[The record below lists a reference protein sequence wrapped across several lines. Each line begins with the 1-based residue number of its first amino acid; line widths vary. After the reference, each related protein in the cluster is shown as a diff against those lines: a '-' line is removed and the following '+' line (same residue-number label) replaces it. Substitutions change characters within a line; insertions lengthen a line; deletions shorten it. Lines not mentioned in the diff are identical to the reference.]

1 MDGIDAVLVDLSAT
15 RPTLLS
21 THHYPWPTQLRRRL
35 HAAAQGALLS
45 AAEFAQ
51 LDADTGRCF
60 ARAAQAIMPATGPSA
75 VRAIGSH
82 GQTVAHAP
90 DATPG
95 YSLQLGN
102 PHLIAELTGITT
114 IADFRGRDIAAQ
126 GQGAPLVPAFHQA
139 LFHSPD
145 ERRVILNIGGIA
157 NLTWLA
163 TDTPVTGFDTG
174 PGNCLL
180 DAWIQQQTGQP
191 FDDQG
196 HFARAGTCLPD
207 LLQRLLQDPFFAAP
221 APKST
226 GTDYFSL
233 RWLIQQLT
241 VTYRAEDV
249 QATLVALTAQT
260 ISHAISRHYSAT
272 ERVLV
277 CGGGWHNPALRQAL
291 AEALPCPIDS
301 TEAAG
306 LAPDWVEATAFA
318 WLAQQRLREQ
328 PGNLPGVTGA
338 DGPRVLGAIYAG
350 ACSRIQEQ
358 KADAMQSSKLLQ
370 NRLQS

>member
-1 MDGIDAVLVDLSAT
+1 MDGIDAVLVDLGKD
-15 RPTLLS
+15 RPELLS
-21 THHYPWPTQLRRRL
+21 THHHPWPTRL
-35 HAAAQGALLS
+35 HYRLQAATQGEPLS

-51 LDADTGRCF
+51 LDADAGQCF
-60 ARAAQAIMPATGPSA
+60 ARAAQAVIPAAGPSA
-75 VRAIGSH
+75 VRAVGSH

-102 PHLIAELTGITT
+102 PNLIAELTGITT
-114 IADFRGRDIAAQ
+114 VADFRSRDLAAG
-126 GQGAPLVPAFHQA
+126 GQGAPLVPACHQA

-145 ERRVILNIGGIA
+145 EDRVILNIGGIA

-163 TDTPVTGFDTG
+163 SAADTPVTGFDTG

-180 DAWIQQQTGQP
+180 DAWIRQQTGQP

-196 HFARAGTCLPD
+196 HFARAGTCQPD
-207 LLQRLLQDPFFAAP
+207 LLQCLLQDPFFAAP

-233 RWLIQQLT
+233 RWLARQLT
-241 VTYRAEDV
+241 TCRAEDV
-249 QATLVALTAQT
+249 QATLVTLTVQT
-260 ISHAISRHYSAT
+260 ITSAITHHYPAT

-277 CGGGWHNPALRQAL
+277 CGGGWHNPVLRQAL
-291 AEALPCPIDS
+291 IETLPCPVDS
-301 TEAAG
+301 TQVAG

-338 DGPRVLGAIYAG
+338 DGPRVLGAIYALN
-350 ACSRIQEQ
+350 
-358 KADAMQSSKLLQ
+358 LLKKP
-370 NRLQS
+370 